1 MKGQRGA
8 NLQEADR
15 QPHVKGRFLVAIN
28 ASNAL
33 LLEDEPL
40 ICMEL
45 ESILRTEGFDVTTAM
60 SCLDANAW
68 LDHHR
73 PDVAIVDIELRDGP
87 CTAVIN
93 RLIDANIPFVVHTG
107 DSRSFHI
114 GTPYARGAW
123 VGKPAAPDE
132 LILALKLALSE
143 RDRIPAI
150 EPRATEMDLMTTL
163 SV

>member
-1 MKGQRGA
+1 MA
-8 NLQEADR
+8 T
-15 QPHVKGRFLVAIN
+15 N

-60 SCLDANAW
+60 SCVESNAW

-73 PDVAIVDIELRDGP
+73 PDVVIVDIELRDGP

-93 RLIDANIPFVVHTG
+93 RLVEANIPFVVHTG
-107 DSRSFHI
+107 DSQSFHT
-114 GTPYARGAW
+114 GTPFARGAW
-123 VGKPAAPDE
+123 VGKPAAPNE

-143 RDRIPAI
+143 RDRIPI
-150 EPRATEMDLMTTL
+150 PEPRTDEMDLMTTL
-163 SV
+163 SA

>member
-1 MKGQRGA
+1 M
-8 NLQEADR
+8 
-15 QPHVKGRFLVAIN
+15 AIN

-33 LLEDEPL
+33 LLEDEAL

-45 ESILRTEGFDVTTAM
+45 EPILRAEGFEVTTAM
-60 SCLDANAW
+60 SCLEANAW

-73 PDVAIVDIELRDGP
+73 PDVVIVDIELRDGP
-87 CTAVIN
+87 CTAVID

-107 DSRSFHI
+107 DSKSFHL
-114 GTPYARGAW
+114 GTPFVRGAW

-132 LILALKLALSE
+132 LIMAMKLVLSE
-143 RDRIPAI
+143 RARITGL
-150 EPRATEMDLMTTL
+150 ESRANEMDLMTTL

>member
-1 MKGQRGA
+1 M
-8 NLQEADR
+8 
-15 QPHVKGRFLVAIN
+15 AIN

-60 SCLDANAW
+60 SCVEADAW

-73 PDVAIVDIELRDGP
+73 PDVVIVDIELRDGP
-87 CTAVIN
+87 CTSVIN
-93 RLIDANIPFVVHTG
+93 RLIHANIPFVVHTG
-107 DSRSFHI
+107 DSQSFHL
-114 GTPYARGAW
+114 GTPFARGAW

-143 RDRIPAI
+143 RERITGL
-150 EPRATEMDLMTTL
+150 ESRANKIDLMTTL